1 MNTNIFPFL
10 SQQDKNFLTDYINEY
25 SSSSSIIS
33 SSQIENIL
41 SQWREAKQQYLFS
54 IFGDQLI
61 HSTEIEYSFSP
72 EQLAQNFQFSSEE
85 KEFICALTNLFCY
98 NPNFRPY
105 TQYLSYFVSI
115 ENLITNRWMGETI
128 SLPLPNNRS
137 FKIDKNTKMMRI
149 LNKLS
154 KEYHLPFFEN
164 LRKHLAEI
172 STNKSVKTTLYVSIH
187 PLDYLTMSDNIENW
201 SSCMSWINEG
211 SYRSGTIEMMNSP
224 KVVVAYTINE
234 DNKLLDYWNS
244 KSWRNLI
251 ILDEDHIAGTRCY
264 PFCNEILTK
273 AAEQLLADLANQKG
287 IFSYGNTFYT
297 GTKDKRTKYIKVAVD
312 DNKTILFNYET
323 NHMYN
328 DMRQGKEN
336 EHTFLLANKLLECP
350 EEGIVLDVNYS
361 GPLTCATCGRIIDD
375 NDFSNSEEGE
385 AIVNCPDCAPDSYL
399 LECLMECCDCGDLYQ
414 EEDLHETRDGLVC
427 ETCFYNSYRY
437 CVDIDECANINNLS
451 IVIIVN
457 DEGEQISEIP
467 LYDSDNYTML
477 ITDPEVPLDEYSK
490 YGEVVINY
498 RYLKEQFWDEL
509 PFEYMRKL
517 EEIYNG

>member
-1 MNTNIFPFL
+1 MNINNLL
-10 SQQDKNFLTDYINEY
+10 SQQDLIFFTNYINNY
-25 SSSSSIIS
+25 SSSYIS
-33 SSQIENIL
+33 SSKQIENIL

-61 HSTEIEYSFSP
+61 HSTEVEYSFSP

-105 TQYLSYFVSI
+105 VQYLSYFVSI

-154 KEYHLPFFEN
+154 KEYHLPFFED

-187 PLDYLTMSDNIENW
+187 PLDYLTMSDNAENW
-201 SSCMSWINEG
+201 HSCMSWINAG
-211 SYRSGTIEMMNSP
+211 TYKCGTIEMMNSP
-224 KVVVAYTINE
+224 KVVVAYTVNE

-244 KSWRNLI
+244 KSWRSLI
-251 ILDEDHIAGTRCY
+251 ILDEDHVAGTRCY

-273 AAEQLLADLANQKG
+273 EAERLLADLANQKG

-297 GTKDKRTKYIKVAVD
+297 GTQEKRTKYIKVAID
-312 DNKTILFNYET
+312 DNKTIFFDYET

-328 DMRQGKEN
+328 DMRQGKETK
-336 EHTFLLANKLLECP
+336 HTFLLANELLEYS
-350 EEGIVLDVNYS
+350 EEEIVLDVNYS

-375 NDFSNSEEGE
+375 NDFSNSREEEGT
-385 AIVNCPDCAPDSYL
+385 VNCPNCAPDNYL
-399 LECLMECCDCGDLYQ
+399 SIECCCNCGNPYE

-427 ETCFYNSYRY
+427 ETCFCNFYDY
-437 CVDIDECANINNLS
+437 CIDINEYVNINDLGM
-451 IVIIVN
+451 IFIVN
-457 DEGEQISEIP
+457 DEGEHISEIS
-467 LYDSDNYTML
+467 LYDNDNYTIL
-477 ITDPEVPLDEYSK
+477 ITDPKIPLNYNEYN
-490 YGEVVINY
+490 EATINY
-498 RYLKEQFWDEL
+498 RYLKRQFWDKL
-509 PFEYMRKL
+509 PFEYVRKL
-517 EEIYNG
+517 EATYNG

>member
-1 MNTNIFPFL
+1 MNTNNFPSL
-10 SQQDKNFLTDYINEY
+10 SQQDKNFLAEYINTY
-25 SSSSSIIS
+25 SSSFITSPK
-33 SSQIENIL
+33 QIEKIL
-41 SQWREAKQQYLFS
+41 SQWREAKSQYLFS

-61 HSTEIEYSFSP
+61 HSTEVEYSFSP

-105 TQYLSYFVSI
+105 VQYLSYFVSI

-137 FKIDKNTKMMRI
+137 FKIDRNTKMMRI

-154 KEYHLPFFEN
+154 KEYHLPFFDT
-164 LRKHLAEI
+164 LRKHVAEI

-187 PLDYLTMSDNIENW
+187 PLDYLTMSDNAENW
-201 SSCMSWINEG
+201 HSCMSWINAG
-211 SYRSGTIEMMNSP
+211 TYKCGTIEMMNSP

-287 IFSYGNTFYT
+287 IFSYGNTFHT
-297 GTKDKRTKYIKVAVD
+297 GTRNRHTKYIEVAATP
-312 DNKTILFNYET
+312 NKTFLFNYET
-323 NHMYN
+323 NNMYN
-328 DMRQGKEN
+328 DMRLGKEA
-336 EHTFLLANKLLECP
+336 EHTFLLANKLLERP
-350 EEGIVLDVNYS
+350 EEKIILDVNYS

-375 NDFSNSEEGE
+375 DDLSTSREEEGT
-385 AIVNCPDCAPDSYL
+385 VNCPNCAPDNYLSMKCCCNCGNSY
-399 LECLMECCDCGDLYQ
+399 E

-427 ETCFYNSYRY
+427 ETCFCNFYEY
-437 CVDIDECANINNLS
+437 CIDIDEYVNINDLGM
-451 IVIIVN
+451 IFIVN
-457 DEGEQISEIP
+457 DEGEQISEIS
-467 LYDSDNYTML
+467 LYDNDNYIML
-477 ITDPEVPLDEYSK
+477 ITDPKIPLNYNEYNE
-490 YGEVVINY
+490 GTINY
-498 RYLKEQFWDEL
+498 RFLKRQFWDKL
-509 PFEYMRKL
+509 PFKYVRKL
-517 EEIYNG
+517 EATYNG